1 MALSDIIPSIDWLK
15 SYNSKMLQGDLS
27 AGLTVGVMLVPQGM
41 AYSMLA
47 GLPPIY
53 GLYAATVP
61 LILYAIFGTSRQLAV
76 GPVAMVALLVLAG
89 VGQIAT
95 PGSEEFIRLALL
107 LSIMVG
113 VFQLLLGL
121 LRLGFL
127 VNFLSHPVVSGFT
140 SAAALII
147 GFSQLKSLTGVNI
160 PSSNYVHEIL
170 FHFFNHISE
179 VNLITLLL
187 GIGSILIILI
197 LKRINK
203 FIPGPL
209 LVVVLGVLLVSL
221 FSWNEQGVA
230 IVGEVPAGLP
240 SFGISPFNWA
250 DVRALI
256 PVMLTISLV
265 GFMESIAV
273 AKALHARHKN
283 YKLVPNKE
291 LIALG
296 VANIGG
302 GLFQSFP
309 VVGGFSRSA
318 VNDQAGAKSGMASLI
333 SAVLIIITLLFF
345 TSLFYFLPKSVLAA
359 IIMVAVFGLIDWK
372 EAVHLWHVDKRDF
385 TMLTATFVAT
395 LALGIE
401 EGILFGVILSL
412 IMVVFRAAYPHMAK
426 LGEVDESGIYR
437 NLDRFPEAKVPEGA
451 LIVRLDAQLFFA
463 NSNFFKEKIENWIA
477 DCGYKVHA
485 LIVDASAINQID
497 STALHALH
505 DMHGDLKKQD
515 VKMYFAGVKGPV
527 RDKFQR
533 SGLFDFI
540 GRNHFF
546 TDLKQAVSC
555 FQKEESA
562 AGENVVFQSNK

>member
-1 MALSDIIPSIDWLK
+1 
-15 SYNSKMLQGDLS
+15 MLQGDLS

-53 GLYAATVP
+53 GLYAATIP
-61 LILYAIFGTSRQLAV
+61 LLFYAIFGTSRQLAV

-89 VGQIAT
+89 VGQLAT

-121 LRLGFL
+121 LRMGFL

-147 GFSQLKSLTGVNI
+147 GFSQLKNLTGVNI

-170 FHFFNHISE
+170 FSFINRLAE
-179 VNLITLLL
+179 ANLFTLSL
-187 GIGSILIILI
+187 GIGSILLILT

-209 LVVVLGVLLVSL
+209 IVVLLGILMVYG
-221 FSWNEQGVA
+221 FSWHQMGVA

-240 SFGISPFNWA
+240 SFGMSSFGWG

-283 YKLVPNKE
+283 YKLIPNQE

-296 VANIGG
+296 IANIGG

-318 VNDQAGAKSGMASLI
+318 VNDQAGAKSGMASII

-345 TSLFYFLPKSVLAA
+345 TSLFYFLPKAVLAA

-385 TMLTATFVAT
+385 AMLAATFVAT

-412 IMVVFRAAYPHMAK
+412 IMVVFRAAYPHMAR
-426 LGEVDESGIYR
+426 LGEVGESGIYR
-437 NLDRFPEAKVPEGA
+437 NLDRFPQAKVPEGA

-463 NSNFFKEKIENWIA
+463 NSNFFKEKIESWIA
-477 DCGYKVHA
+477 DCKYEVHA

-505 DMHGDLKKQD
+505 DLRDDLTKQ
-515 VKMYFAGVKGPV
+515 KIKIYFSGVKGPV

-540 GRNHFF
+540 GRDHFF
-546 TDLKQAVSC
+546 ADLKQAVGC
-555 FQKEESA
+555 FLKEESA
-562 AGENVVFQSNK
+562 SGENMVFQSNG

>member
-15 SYNSKMLQGDLS
+15 NYNSKMLQGDLS

-318 VNDQAGAKSGMASLI
+318 VNDQAGAKSGMASII

-345 TSLFYFLPKSVLAA
+345 TSLFYFLPKSILAA

-437 NLDRFPEAKVPEGA
+437 NLDRFPQAKVPDGA

-477 DCGYKVHA
+477 DCGYPVHA

-505 DMHGDLKKQD
+505 DLHIDLTKQNI
-515 VKMYFAGVKGPV
+515 KIYFSGVKGPV

-533 SGLFDFI
+533 SGLFDFV
-540 GRNHFF
+540 GRDHFF
-546 TDLKQAVSC
+546 ADLKQAVSC
-555 FQKEESA
+555 FRKEESA
-562 AGENVVFQSNK
+562 VGENVVFQSNK

>member
-1 MALSDIIPSIDWLK
+1 MALTDYIPSIDWIK
-15 SYNSKMLQGDLS
+15 NYNRRMLQGDLS
-27 AGLTVGVMLVPQGM
+27 AGITVGVMLVPQGM

-53 GLYAATVP
+53 GLYAATIP
-61 LILYAIFGTSRQLAV
+61 LLLYAMFGTSRQLAV

-121 LRLGFL
+121 LRMGFL

-147 GFSQLKSLTGVNI
+147 GFSQLKNLTGINI

-170 FHFFNHISE
+170 FNFINRLAE
-179 VNLITLLL
+179 ANLFTLSL
-187 GIGSILIILI
+187 GIGSILLILT

-209 LVVVLGVLLVSL
+209 IVVVLGILMVYG
-221 FSWNEQGVA
+221 FSWQKMNVA
-230 IVGEVPAGLP
+230 VVGEVPAGLP
-240 SFGISPFNWA
+240 SFGMSSFGWG

-283 YKLVPNKE
+283 YKLIPNQE

-296 VANIGG
+296 IANIGG

-318 VNDQAGAKSGMASLI
+318 VNDQAGAKSGMASII

-385 TMLTATFVAT
+385 AMLAATFVAT

-412 IMVVFRAAYPHMAK
+412 VMVVFRAAYPHMAK
-426 LGEVDESGIYR
+426 LGEVGESGIYR
-437 NLDRFPEAKVPEGA
+437 NLDRFPQAKVPEGA

-463 NSNFFKEKIENWIA
+463 NSNFFKEKIESWIA
-477 DCGYKVHA
+477 DCKYEVHA

-505 DMHGDLKKQD
+505 DLRDDLTKQ
-515 VKMYFAGVKGPV
+515 KIKIYFSGVKGPV

-540 GRNHFF
+540 GRDHFF
-546 TDLKQAVSC
+546 ADLKQAVGC
-555 FQKEESA
+555 FLKEESA
-562 AGENVVFQSNK
+562 NGENLVFQSNA